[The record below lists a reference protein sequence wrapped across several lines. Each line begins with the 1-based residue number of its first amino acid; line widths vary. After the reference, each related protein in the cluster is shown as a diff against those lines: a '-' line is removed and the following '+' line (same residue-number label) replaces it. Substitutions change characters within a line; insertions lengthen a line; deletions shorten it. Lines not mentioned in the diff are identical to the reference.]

1 MASKDQ
7 HQANLLYQSQE
18 HPLARE
24 TFQSGE
30 DYCLNLIHTKAYA
43 HAAEFA
49 EDRVVL
55 DLGCNNGY
63 GTNMLA
69 KRARRAVGIDISKPA
84 IDAARETYAD
94 SICEFRVV
102 DGKRLPF
109 ADRTFGMVTSFQVIE
124 HVVDVESYLSEI
136 RRVLEDGGLAIFTTP
151 NRKIRL
157 DPGMKPWNEFHVREY
172 SADEFGAV
180 LDKAFPEVAVQG
192 LFACREIAEVE
203 YGRLARAKDAA
214 RRRAKGAEKAKA
226 RPASAEPVPAT
237 APVAP
242 EAPAAAARGAAVAA
256 REGGHELAEFMAK
269 YAVGDLFYRDDSLEA
284 ALDLKAHCHT
294 KGTSGS
300 A

>member
-1 MASKDQ
+1 MASTEQ

-18 HPLARE
+18 HPLARD
-24 TFQSGE
+24 TFRSVE
-30 DYCLNLIHTKAYA
+30 EYCLHLVHTKAYA
-43 HAAEFA
+43 HAAHFA

-69 KRARRAVGIDISKPA
+69 KRARRAVGIDLSKPA

-94 SICEFRVV
+94 SKCEFRVV
-102 DGKRLPF
+102 DGTRLPF

-124 HVVDVESYLSEI
+124 HVVDVETYLSEI

-180 LDKAFPEVAVQG
+180 LDRAFPEVAVQG
-192 LFACREIAEVE
+192 LFACPEIAEVE
-203 YGRLARAKDAA
+203 YGRLERAKDAA

-226 RPASAEPVPAT
+226 RPASAETVP
-237 APVAP
+237 AP
-242 EAPAAAARGAAVAA
+242 EASVAAAKDAAVA
-256 REGGHELAEFMAK
+256 ELKGGRGLAEFMAK
-269 YAVGDLFYRDDSLEA
+269 YAVGDLFYGDDSLDT
-284 ALDLKAHCHT
+284 ALDLKAQCGT
-294 KGTSGS
+294 KDTSGGE
-300 A
+300 